1 MNQQISRLLAS
12 VVLLAT
18 IAFVGCDLGTYS
30 KRFKERNQP
39 LANTDVEGD
48 DEADEADEDSG
59 DSE

>member
-12 VVLLAT
+12 VVLLAAF
-18 IAFVGCDLGTYS
+18 AFVGCDLGTYN

-39 LANTDVEGD
+39 AASSNVESD
-48 DEADEADEDSG
+48 NESDEDSG